1 MAIDITKNAV
11 YDFLTES
18 RFRIVRHALLILILM
33 GYSAGQSMYVF
44 DDHTGK
50 LGLVSYLYTASLGGA
65 YILLTYFNI
74 YYLAPHFLKRN
85 RFLPFSITLLGS
97 ILFLVATKNGIE
109 YGLSLYLKVE
119 YPFNGI
125 KFINYIT
132 EVILTT
138 ICISSSLI
146 SYLLRMWI
154 ADRKL
159 FFDIEGQKL
168 KSSIQEFKDQ
178 INPVFLFN
186 LIQYA
191 SEEVKSEPRKT
202 SELIMRLSELLR
214 YELYDCKRNK
224 VILKSDID
232 FVSNYLF
239 LTQQI
244 AEDFSYSI
252 FIDGNTNRFIQ
263 PFLFMPFIRETLSKR
278 PNNLSLFYEIDNDTV
293 TLTCKYRDGLSES
306 STIKQ
311 SLNK

>member
-1 MAIDITKNAV
+1 
-11 YDFLTES
+11 
-18 RFRIVRHALLILILM
+18 
-33 GYSAGQSMYVF
+33 
-44 DDHTGK
+44 
-50 LGLVSYLYTASLGGA
+50 
-65 YILLTYFNI
+65 
-74 YYLAPHFLKRN
+74 
-85 RFLPFSITLLGS
+85 
-97 ILFLVATKNGIE
+97 
-109 YGLSLYLKVE
+109 
-119 YPFNGI
+119 
-125 KFINYIT
+125 
-132 EVILTT
+132 
-138 ICISSSLI
+138 
-146 SYLLRMWI
+146 MWI